1 MMQVLK
7 DRLPDIKTVLPV
19 YAVLVFMLYG
29 WMTIV
34 FFWKMT
40 AWLFYLN
47 LGEIGIVYSYGVFNE
62 FVESVIYIFLLLML
76 TVALPPSFLRDKF
89 QTRGTLIASFFLG
102 VVYFM
107 SYLIAFQEVN
117 RLKAALF
124 SLVVFG
130 VLSMLLFWMSM
141 KFSFVEKSL
150 IFMTDQLKIFLYVYA
165 PITVISTFVVLFRMI
180 G

>member
-1 MMQVLK
+1 MIQVLK
-7 DRLPDIKTVLPV
+7 ARLPDLKTVLPV

-47 LGEIGIVYSYGVFNE
+47 LGEIGVIYSYGVFNE

-76 TVALPPSFLRDKF
+76 TVALPTSFLRDKF
-89 QTRGTLIASFFLG
+89 QTRGTLIAVFLLG
-102 VVYFM
+102 VVYSM
-107 SYLIAFQEVN
+107 SYLIAFQEID

-124 SLVVFG
+124 ALMVFG
-130 VLSMLLFWMSM
+130 ILNVILLWVSV
-141 KFSFVEKSL
+141 KFSFVNRV
-150 IFMTDQLKIFLYVYA
+150 IVFVADQMIIFLYIYA
-165 PITVISTFVVLFRMI
+165 PITVISFLVILFRMI

>member
-76 TVALPPSFLRDKF
+76 TVALPTSFLRDKF
-89 QTRGTLIASFFLG
+89 QTRGTLIAVFLLG
-102 VVYFM
+102 VVYSM
-107 SYLIAFQEVN
+107 SYLIAFQEID
-117 RLKAALF
+117 RMKAALF
-124 SLVVFG
+124 ALMAFG
-130 VLSMLLFWMSM
+130 ILNAILLWVSA
-141 KFSFVEKSL
+141 KFSFVNRV
-150 IFMTDQLKIFLYVYA
+150 IVFVTDQMTIFLYIYA
-165 PITVISTFVVLFRMI
+165 PITVISFLVILFRMI

>member
-1 MMQVLK
+1 MTQTIK
-7 DRLPDIKTVLPV
+7 DRLPDLNTVLPV
-19 YAVLVFMLYG
+19 YATLIFVLYG
-29 WMTIV
+29 WMTIS
-34 FFWKMT
+34 FFWKVP

-47 LGEIGIVYSYGVFNE
+47 LGEVGVVYSYGVVNE
-62 FVESVIYIFLLLML
+62 FVESLIYIFILIALS
-76 TVALPPSFLRDKF
+76 VALPASFLKDKF
-89 QTRGTLIASFFLG
+89 QARGVLIVILILG
-102 VVYFM
+102 VVYLT

-130 VLSMLLFWMSM
+130 ALSMLLFWMSM